1 MNQKLKFCKEQLVLR
16 TFKRTYFDCVSQEKN
31 QTISTHLSVFPRF
44 VQRLSW
50 LVEHELEKKNII
62 WHRLSFHGVFGKAL
76 LNFHRYVNNSH
87 TKSVLALKVFPYKF
101 IRDTR

>member
-50 LVEHELEKKNII
+50 LVEHELEKKT
-62 WHRLSFHGVFGKAL
+62 LFGIGYPFMVCLGKL
-76 LNFHRYVNNSH
+76 CLI
-87 TKSVLALKVFPYKF
+87 F
-101 IRDTR
+101 IDM